1 MIRFF
6 VNRPIFA
13 CSIALLMVVAGVVA
27 ILTLPISQYPNIVP
41 GTVTVTSSFPGAS
54 AQVVSDTVTTP
65 LEQQINGVNGM
76 IYMSS
81 NSSSNGASSIT
92 VTFDIGYPV
101 DIGAVGVL
109 NRVQTALSQLPETTQ
124 KIGVTID
131 EASPD
136 INMVINLHDTTGDY
150 DDKYLDNWAQ
160 INLIDE
166 LYRLD
171 GVGSVNN
178 VGGLFYS
185 VRIWLDEPKLAS
197 MGIPVSQVIEAI
209 EYQNYDSA
217 VGIIGS
223 PPMPGEAAFQ
233 YQLNAIGQLPEVELF
248 EEIVV
253 RVGDDGRIVQIK
265 DIGRAE
271 LGAVNYQKTTKLDGD
286 STATIMVFQRP
297 GTNALQ
303 LSQDVEA
310 LLAELAPT
318 LPTGVEFA
326 ITHNNNDFVI
336 TSMTE
341 LVYTLLEAIVLVVIV
356 VFVFLQNWR
365 TTLIP
370 VIAIPVSLIGTFAA
384 LAMFGFSI
392 NTLTLLGLVLAV
404 GLVVDDAIVVVENV
418 ERQLE
423 AGLSRRDATLKAMK
437 EVTSPIIATTVVLM
451 AVFIPS
457 AFSPGITGELYNQFA
472 LTIAFS
478 VLISTFNSLS
488 LSPALASVF
497 MRHTRREDRIAPF
510 RAFNRGF
517 DNIGQGFGRLVGVL
531 SSRLA
536 WLVVLVFG
544 VLLALTYQ
552 RASTIPTGFVPDEDR
567 GYFFI
572 AVELPGG
579 AALSRTDEACSA
591 IAALVKKNPNVR
603 YANAIAGMDFLDKYS
618 DTSAGFVVV
627 TLEPW
632 SKRTTPDSKMPRI
645 VDVLVA
651 EARTV
656 PGVACHPLTPPPIP
670 GLGAVGGFQ
679 FEILDH
685 RSQGTEALAA
695 ITDKFLIAARARPEI
710 ASVATDLRFDIPQLF
725 LDIDRLEAQRLGLA
739 MEDVWKTLQVYLGS
753 LYVNN
758 WNKYDQ
764 VYQVILQAE
773 GVNRMTPEDIGRLR
787 IINRDGEPVPI
798 NQFTTV
804 KEILSTNN
812 IPHYNIT
819 HAAMVVGK
827 PAFGFSSGQA
837 QVAMEEVAAEVLTP
851 NGFKY
856 DWTGTVFQAIEA
868 GNVQPYIFL
877 LSLIVIFL
885 VLSALYE
892 SWTIPLIIILSVP
905 IAILGAVLALEWRGI
920 ALDVYGQ
927 IGLLMLFGL
936 AAKNAI
942 LIVEFATRLRSEG
955 LGILESAMEAA
966 RLRLRPILMTAFAF
980 IFGVM
985 PLVLADGPGA
995 NARHSI
1001 GTTVVGGMI
1010 AATFLSLV
1018 IVPVLYVIVESL
1030 RERLFGGAD
1039 QRDLESSDHPG
1050 PTAS

>member
-6 VNRPIFA
+6 VSRPIFA
-13 CSIALLMVVAGVVA
+13 CSVALLMVVAGVVA
-27 ILTLPISQYPNIVP
+27 ILTLPISQYPEIVP
-41 GTVTVTSSFPGAS
+41 GTVTIQSSFPGAS
-54 AQVVSDTVTTP
+54 AKVVSDTVTTP

-76 IYMSS
+76 TYMSS
-81 NSSSNGASSIT
+81 NSSSNGSSSIT

-109 NRVQTALSQLPETTQ
+109 NRVQAALSQLPETTQ
-124 KIGVTID
+124 KIGVTIN

-136 INMVINLHDTTGDY
+136 INMVINIHDTTGEY

-160 INLIDE
+160 INLIDP

-185 VRIWLDEPKLAS
+185 VRIWLDEPKLAAL
-197 MGIPVSQVIEAI
+197 GIPVTEVINAV

-223 PPMPGEAAFQ
+223 PPLPGDAAFQ
-233 YQLNAIGQLPEVELF
+233 YQLNALGQLPEVEMF
-248 EEIVV
+248 DEIVV
-253 RVGDDGRIVQIK
+253 RVGDDGQMVQIK

-271 LGAVNYQKTTKLDGD
+271 LGAVDYQKTTKLDGD

-297 GTNALQ
+297 GTNALK
-303 LSQDVEA
+303 LSQDVQD
-310 LLAELAPT
+310 LLAELTPM
-318 LPTGVEFA
+318 LPEGVEFT
-326 ITHNNNDFVI
+326 ITHNNNDFVT
-336 TSMTE
+336 TSMIE

-370 VIAIPVSLIGTFAA
+370 VIAIPVSLVATFAA
-384 LAMFGFSI
+384 LAVFGFSI

-423 AGLSRRDATLKAMK
+423 AGLSRKDATLKAMK
-437 EVTSPIIATTVVLM
+437 EVTSPIIATTAVLM

-457 AFSPGITGELYNQFA
+457 AFSPGITGQLYNQFA

-478 VLISTFNSLS
+478 VLISSFNSLS

-497 MRHTRREDRIAPF
+497 LKHTNRADRIAPF
-510 RAFNRGF
+510 RVFNQTF
-517 DNIGQGFGRLVGVL
+517 DHLGNGFGRLVGTL
-531 SSRLA
+531 SRRLA
-536 WLVVLVFG
+536 WLVVILFG

-552 RASTIPTGFVPDEDR
+552 RVATIPIGFVPDEDQ
-567 GYFFI
+567 GFFFI

-579 AALSRTDEACSA
+579 ASLSRTDEACTA
-591 IAALVKKNPNVR
+591 IATIVKENPNVR
-603 YANAIAGMDFLDKYS
+603 YANAIAGMDFLDKYA
-618 DTSAGFVVV
+618 DPSAGFVVV
-627 TLEPW
+627 TLKPW
-632 SKRTTPDSKMPRI
+632 SERTTPESKMPRI
-645 VDVLVA
+645 VDTLLA
-651 EARTV
+651 DARTV

-685 RSQGTEALAA
+685 QSQGTAALAA
-695 ITDKFLIAARARPEI
+695 ITDQFLVAARARPEI
-710 ASVATDLRFDIPQLF
+710 ASVATDLRNDIPQLF
-725 LDIDRLEAQRLGLA
+725 LDIDRVEAQRLGLA

-773 GVNRMTPEDIGRLR
+773 GIDRMNPDDIGRLR
-787 IINRDGEPVPI
+787 IINRDGDSVPVG
-798 NQFTTV
+798 QFTTV
-804 KEILSTNN
+804 KEIISTNN
-812 IPHYNIT
+812 IPHYNIN

-827 PAFGFSSGQA
+827 PAAGFSSGQA
-837 QVAMEEVAAEVLTP
+837 QLAMEEVAAIVLTP
-851 NGFKY
+851 EGFKHE
-856 DWTGTVFQAIEA
+856 WTGTVYEAIKA

-877 LSLIVIFL
+877 LSLIVTFL

-905 IAILGAVLALEWRGI
+905 IAILGAVLALEWRGL

-927 IGLLMLFGL
+927 IGLLMLIGL

-942 LIVEFATRLRSEG
+942 LIVEFATRLRTEG
-955 LGILESAMEAA
+955 HSIIESAMEAA

-985 PLVLADGPGA
+985 PLVLADGAGA
-995 NARHSI
+995 SARHSI

-1010 AATFLSLV
+1010 AATFLSLL
-1018 IVPVLYVIVESL
+1018 IVPVLYVIIESL

-1039 QRDLESSDHPG
+1039 PSDLKSSDHPG
-1050 PTAS
+1050 PTAR

>member
-6 VNRPIFA
+6 VARPIFA
-13 CSIALLMVVAGVVA
+13 CSIALLMVVAGFVA
-27 ILTLPISQYPNIVP
+27 LLTLPISQYPNIVP

-54 AQVVSDTVTTP
+54 AEVVSDTVTTP

-81 NSSSNGASSIT
+81 NSSTNGASSIT
-92 VTFDIGYPV
+92 VTFEIGYPV

-109 NRVQTALSQLPETTQ
+109 NRVQTALSQLPTTTQ
-124 KIGVTID
+124 KIGVTIQ

-136 INMVINLHDTTGDY
+136 INMVINLHDTTGHY
-150 DDKYLDNWAQ
+150 DGKYLDNWAQ
-160 INLIDE
+160 INLIDA
-166 LYRLD
+166 LYRIE

-178 VGGLFYS
+178 VGGLLYS

-197 MGIPVSQVIEAI
+197 MGIAVSEVIDAVEF
-209 EYQNYDSA
+209 QNYDGA
-217 VGIIGS
+217 IGIIGS
-223 PPMPGEAAFQ
+223 PPTLGDAAFQ
-233 YQLNAIGQLPEVELF
+233 YQLNALGQLPEVELF

-253 RVGDDGRIVQIK
+253 RVGEDGQMVRIK

-271 LGAVNYQKTTKLDGD
+271 LGAVSYQKTTKLDGD
-286 STATIMVFQRP
+286 ATATIMVFQRP

-303 LSQDVEA
+303 LSKDVQE

-318 LPTGVEFA
+318 LPDGLKFT
-326 ITHNNNDFVI
+326 ITHNNNTFVT
-336 TSMTE
+336 TSMIE

-356 VFVFLQNWR
+356 VFIFLQSWR

-370 VIAIPVSLIGTFAA
+370 VIAIPVSLIATFAA

-423 AGLSRRDATLKAMK
+423 SGLSRKEATLKAMR
-437 EVTSPIIATTVVLM
+437 EVTSPIIATTAVLM

-457 AFSPGITGELYNQFA
+457 AFSPGITGQLYNQFA

-478 VLISTFNSLS
+478 VLISSFNSLS
-488 LSPALASVF
+488 LSPALASIF
-497 MRHTRREDRIAPF
+497 LRHTRREDRIAPF
-510 RAFNRGF
+510 RGFNRAF
-517 DNIGQGFGRLVGVL
+517 DSLGNGFGRLVGTL
-531 SSRLA
+531 GQRLA
-536 WLVVLVFG
+536 WLVVLIFG

-552 RASTIPTGFVPDEDR
+552 RTATIPIGFVPDEDQ

-572 AVELPGG
+572 AVQLPGG
-579 AALSRTDEACSA
+579 AALSRTDEACSE
-591 IAALVKKNPNVR
+591 IAAIVKKNPNVR
-603 YANAIAGMDFLDKYS
+603 YANAIAGMDFLEKYS
-618 DTSAGFVVV
+618 DTSAGFVVI

-632 SKRTTPDSKMPRI
+632 SKRTTPESKMPRI
-645 VDVLVA
+645 VDTLVA

-670 GLGAVGGFQ
+670 GLGSVGGFQ
-679 FEILDH
+679 FEILDS
-685 RSQGTEALAA
+685 RSQGTVALSA
-695 ITDKFLIAARARPEI
+695 ITDEFLAAARGRPEI
-710 ASVATDLRFDIPQLF
+710 ASVATDLRNDIPQLF
-725 LDIDRLEAQRLGLA
+725 LDIDRVEAQRLGLA
-739 MEDVWKTLQVYLGS
+739 MEDVWQTLQVYLGS

-758 WNKYDQ
+758 WNMYDQ
-764 VYQVILQAE
+764 VYQVVLQAE
-773 GVNRMTPEDIGRLR
+773 GVDRMTPDDIGRLR
-787 IINRDGEPVPI
+787 IINRDGDPVPI
-798 NQFTTV
+798 AQFATV
-804 KEILSTNN
+804 NEIVSTNN
-812 IPHYNIT
+812 IPHYNIN
-819 HAAMVVGK
+819 HSAMVVGK
-827 PAFGFSSGQA
+827 PAAGFSSGQA
-837 QVAMEEVAAEVLTP
+837 QSAMEQVAEDILIP

-856 DWTGTVFQAIEA
+856 DWTGTAYQAIEA
-868 GNVQPYIFL
+868 GDIQPYIFL

-942 LIVEFATRLRSEG
+942 LIVEFANRLRSEG
-955 LGILESAMEAA
+955 QGIVEAAKEAA

-980 IFGVM
+980 VFGVM
-985 PLVLADGPGA
+985 PLALADGPGA

-1001 GTTVVGGMI
+1001 GTTVIGGMI

-1018 IVPVLYVIVESL
+1018 IVPVLYIVIETAH
-1030 RERLFGGAD
+1030 ERLFGAKAAPEED
-1039 QRDLESSDHPG
+1039 
-1050 PTAS
+1050 AA

>member
-6 VNRPIFA
+6 VARPIFA
-13 CSIALLMVVAGVVA
+13 CSIALLMVVAGFVA
-27 ILTLPISQYPNIVP
+27 LLTLPISQYPNIVP

-54 AQVVSDTVTTP
+54 AEVVSDTVTTP

-81 NSSSNGASSIT
+81 NSSTNGASSIT
-92 VTFDIGYPV
+92 VTFEIGYPV

-109 NRVQTALSQLPETTQ
+109 NRVQTALSQLPTTTQ
-124 KIGVTID
+124 KIGVTIQ

-136 INMVINLHDTTGDY
+136 INMVINLHDTTGHY
-150 DDKYLDNWAQ
+150 DGKYLDNWAQ
-160 INLIDE
+160 INLIDA
-166 LYRLD
+166 LYRIE

-178 VGGLFYS
+178 VGGLLYS

-197 MGIPVSQVIEAI
+197 MGIAVSEVIDAVEF
-209 EYQNYDSA
+209 QNYDGA
-217 VGIIGS
+217 IGIIGS
-223 PPMPGEAAFQ
+223 PPTLGDAAFQ
-233 YQLNAIGQLPEVELF
+233 YQLNALGQLPEVELF

-253 RVGDDGRIVQIK
+253 RVGEDGQMVRIK

-271 LGAVNYQKTTKLDGD
+271 LGAVSYQKTTKLDGD
-286 STATIMVFQRP
+286 ATATIMVFQRP

-303 LSQDVEA
+303 LSKDVQE

-318 LPTGVEFA
+318 LPDGLKFT
-326 ITHNNNDFVI
+326 ITHNNNTFVT
-336 TSMTE
+336 TSMIE

-356 VFVFLQNWR
+356 VFIFLQSWR

-370 VIAIPVSLIGTFAA
+370 VIAIPVSLIATFAA

-423 AGLSRRDATLKAMK
+423 SGLSRKEATLKAMR
-437 EVTSPIIATTVVLM
+437 EVTSPIIATTAVLM

-457 AFSPGITGELYNQFA
+457 AFSPGITGQLYNQFA

-478 VLISTFNSLS
+478 VLISAFNSLS
-488 LSPALASVF
+488 LSPALASIF
-497 MRHTRREDRIAPF
+497 LRHTRREDRIAPF
-510 RAFNRGF
+510 RGFNRAF
-517 DNIGQGFGRLVGVL
+517 DSLGNGFGRLVGTL
-531 SSRLA
+531 GQRLA
-536 WLVVLVFG
+536 WLVVLIFG

-552 RASTIPTGFVPDEDR
+552 RTATIPIGFVPDEDQ

-572 AVELPGG
+572 AVQLPGG
-579 AALSRTDEACSA
+579 AALSRTDEACSE
-591 IAALVKKNPNVR
+591 IAAIVKKNPNVR
-603 YANAIAGMDFLDKYS
+603 YANAIAGMDFLEKYS
-618 DTSAGFVVV
+618 DTSAGFVVI

-632 SKRTTPDSKMPRI
+632 SKRTTPESKMPRI
-645 VDVLVA
+645 VDTLVA

-670 GLGAVGGFQ
+670 GLGSVGGFQ
-679 FEILDH
+679 FEILDS
-685 RSQGTEALAA
+685 RSQGTVALSA
-695 ITDKFLIAARARPEI
+695 ITDEFLAAARGRPEI
-710 ASVATDLRFDIPQLF
+710 ASVATDLRNDIPQLF
-725 LDIDRLEAQRLGLA
+725 LDIDRVEAQRLGLA
-739 MEDVWKTLQVYLGS
+739 MEDVWQTLQVYLGS

-758 WNKYDQ
+758 WNMYDQ
-764 VYQVILQAE
+764 VYQVVLQAE
-773 GVNRMTPEDIGRLR
+773 GVDRMTPDDIGRLR
-787 IINRDGEPVPI
+787 IMNRDGDPVPI
-798 NQFTTV
+798 AQFATV
-804 KEILSTNN
+804 NEIVSTNN
-812 IPHYNIT
+812 IPHYNIN
-819 HAAMVVGK
+819 HSAMVVGK
-827 PAFGFSSGQA
+827 PAAGFSSGQA
-837 QVAMEEVAAEVLTP
+837 QSAMEQVAEDILIP

-856 DWTGTVFQAIEA
+856 DWTGTAYQAIEA
-868 GNVQPYIFL
+868 GDIQPYIFL

-942 LIVEFATRLRSEG
+942 LIVEFANRLRSEG
-955 LGILESAMEAA
+955 QGIVEAAKEAA

-980 IFGVM
+980 VFGVM
-985 PLVLADGPGA
+985 PLALADGPGA

-1001 GTTVVGGMI
+1001 GTTVIGGMI

-1018 IVPVLYVIVESL
+1018 IVPVLYIVIETAH
-1030 RERLFGGAD
+1030 ERLFGAKAAPEED
-1039 QRDLESSDHPG
+1039 
-1050 PTAS
+1050 AA

>member
-6 VNRPIFA
+6 VAHPIFA
-13 CSIALLMVVAGVVA
+13 CSIALLMVVAGFVA
-27 ILTLPISQYPNIVP
+27 LLTLPISQYPNIVP

-54 AQVVSDTVTTP
+54 AEVVSDTVTTP

-81 NSSSNGASSIT
+81 NSSTNGASSIT
-92 VTFDIGYPV
+92 VTFEIGYPV

-109 NRVQTALSQLPETTQ
+109 NRVQTALSQLPTTTQ
-124 KIGVTID
+124 KIGVTIQ

-136 INMVINLHDTTGDY
+136 INMVINLHDTTGHY
-150 DDKYLDNWAQ
+150 DGKYLDNWAQ
-160 INLIDE
+160 INLIDA
-166 LYRLD
+166 LYRIE

-178 VGGLFYS
+178 VGGLLYS

-197 MGIPVSQVIEAI
+197 MGIAVSEVIDAVEF
-209 EYQNYDSA
+209 QNYDGA
-217 VGIIGS
+217 IGIIGS
-223 PPMPGEAAFQ
+223 PPTLGDAAFQ
-233 YQLNAIGQLPEVELF
+233 YQLNALGQLPEVELF

-253 RVGDDGRIVQIK
+253 RVGEDGQMVRIK

-271 LGAVNYQKTTKLDGD
+271 LGAVSYQKTTKLDGD
-286 STATIMVFQRP
+286 ATATIMVFQRP

-303 LSQDVEA
+303 LSKDVQE

-318 LPTGVEFA
+318 LPDGLKFT
-326 ITHNNNDFVI
+326 ITHNNNTFVT
-336 TSMTE
+336 TSMIE

-356 VFVFLQNWR
+356 VFIFLQSWR

-370 VIAIPVSLIGTFAA
+370 VIAIPVSLIATFAA

-423 AGLSRRDATLKAMK
+423 SGLSRKEATLKAMR
-437 EVTSPIIATTVVLM
+437 EVTSPIIATTAVLM

-457 AFSPGITGELYNQFA
+457 AFSPGITGQLYNQFA

-478 VLISTFNSLS
+478 VLISAFNSLS
-488 LSPALASVF
+488 LSPALASIF
-497 MRHTRREDRIAPF
+497 LRHTRREDRIAPF
-510 RAFNRGF
+510 RGFNRAF
-517 DNIGQGFGRLVGVL
+517 DSLGNGFGRLVGTL
-531 SSRLA
+531 GQRLA
-536 WLVVLVFG
+536 WLVVLIFG

-552 RASTIPTGFVPDEDR
+552 RTATIPIGFVPDEDQ

-572 AVELPGG
+572 AVQLPGG
-579 AALSRTDEACSA
+579 AALSRTDEACSE
-591 IAALVKKNPNVR
+591 IAAIVKKNPNVR
-603 YANAIAGMDFLDKYS
+603 YANAIAGMDFLEKYS
-618 DTSAGFVVV
+618 DTSAGFVVI

-632 SKRTTPDSKMPRI
+632 SKRTTPESKMPRI
-645 VDVLVA
+645 VDTLVA

-670 GLGAVGGFQ
+670 GLGSVGGFQ
-679 FEILDH
+679 FEILDS
-685 RSQGTEALAA
+685 RSQGTVALSA
-695 ITDKFLIAARARPEI
+695 ITDEFLAAARGRPEI
-710 ASVATDLRFDIPQLF
+710 ASVATDLRNDIPQLF
-725 LDIDRLEAQRLGLA
+725 LDIDRVEAQRLGLA
-739 MEDVWKTLQVYLGS
+739 MEDVWQTLQVYLGS

-758 WNKYDQ
+758 WNMYDQ
-764 VYQVILQAE
+764 VYQVVLQAE
-773 GVNRMTPEDIGRLR
+773 GVDRMTPDDIGRLR
-787 IINRDGEPVPI
+787 IMNRDGDPVPI
-798 NQFTTV
+798 AQFATV
-804 KEILSTNN
+804 NEIVSTNN
-812 IPHYNIT
+812 IPHYNIN
-819 HAAMVVGK
+819 HSAMVVGK
-827 PAFGFSSGQA
+827 PAAGFSSGQA
-837 QVAMEEVAAEVLTP
+837 QSAMEQVAEDILIP

-856 DWTGTVFQAIEA
+856 DWTGTAYQAIEA
-868 GNVQPYIFL
+868 GDIQPYIFL

-942 LIVEFATRLRSEG
+942 LIVEFANRLRSEG
-955 LGILESAMEAA
+955 QGIVEAAKEAA

-980 IFGVM
+980 VFGVM
-985 PLVLADGPGA
+985 PLALADGPGA

-1001 GTTVVGGMI
+1001 GTTVIGGMI

-1018 IVPVLYVIVESL
+1018 IVPVLYIVIETAH
-1030 RERLFGGAD
+1030 ERLFGAKAAPEED
-1039 QRDLESSDHPG
+1039 
-1050 PTAS
+1050 AA

>member
-6 VNRPIFA
+6 VARPIFA
-13 CSIALLMVVAGVVA
+13 CSIALLMVVAGFVA
-27 ILTLPISQYPNIVP
+27 LLTLPISQYPNIVP

-54 AQVVSDTVTTP
+54 AEVVSDTVTTP

-81 NSSSNGASSIT
+81 NSSTNGASSIT
-92 VTFDIGYPV
+92 VTFEIGYPV

-109 NRVQTALSQLPETTQ
+109 NRVQTALSQLPTTTQ
-124 KIGVTID
+124 KIGVTIQ

-136 INMVINLHDTTGDY
+136 INMVINLHDTTGQY
-150 DDKYLDNWAQ
+150 DGKYLDNWAQ
-160 INLIDE
+160 INLIDA
-166 LYRLD
+166 LYRIE

-178 VGGLFYS
+178 VGGLLYS

-197 MGIPVSQVIEAI
+197 MGIAVSEVIDAVEF
-209 EYQNYDSA
+209 QNYDGA
-217 VGIIGS
+217 IGIIGS
-223 PPMPGEAAFQ
+223 PPTLGDAAFQ
-233 YQLNAIGQLPEVELF
+233 YQLNALGQLPEVELF

-253 RVGDDGRIVQIK
+253 RVGEDGQMVRIK

-271 LGAVNYQKTTKLDGD
+271 LGAVSYQKTTKLDGD
-286 STATIMVFQRP
+286 ATATIMVFQRP

-303 LSQDVEA
+303 LSKDVQE

-318 LPTGVEFA
+318 LPDGLKFT
-326 ITHNNNDFVI
+326 ITHNNNTFVT
-336 TSMTE
+336 TSMIE

-356 VFVFLQNWR
+356 VFIFLQSWR

-370 VIAIPVSLIGTFAA
+370 VIAIPVSLIATFAA

-423 AGLSRRDATLKAMK
+423 SGLSRKEATLKAMR
-437 EVTSPIIATTVVLM
+437 EVTSPIIATTAVLM

-457 AFSPGITGELYNQFA
+457 AFSPGITGQLYNQFA

-478 VLISTFNSLS
+478 VLISAFNSLS
-488 LSPALASVF
+488 LSPALASIF
-497 MRHTRREDRIAPF
+497 LRHTRREDRIAPF
-510 RAFNRGF
+510 RGFNRAF
-517 DNIGQGFGRLVGVL
+517 DSLGNGFGRLVGTL
-531 SSRLA
+531 GQRLA
-536 WLVVLVFG
+536 WLVVLIFG

-552 RASTIPTGFVPDEDR
+552 RTATIPIGFVPDEDQ

-572 AVELPGG
+572 AVQLPGG
-579 AALSRTDEACSA
+579 AALSRTDEACSE
-591 IAALVKKNPNVR
+591 IAAIVKKNPNVR
-603 YANAIAGMDFLDKYS
+603 YANAIAGMDFLEKYS
-618 DTSAGFVVV
+618 DTSAGFVVI

-632 SKRTTPDSKMPRI
+632 SKRTTPESKMPRI
-645 VDVLVA
+645 VDTLVA

-656 PGVACHPLTPPPIP
+656 PGVACQPLTPPPIP
-670 GLGAVGGFQ
+670 GLGSVGGFQ
-679 FEILDH
+679 FEILDS
-685 RSQGTEALAA
+685 RSQGTVALSA
-695 ITDKFLIAARARPEI
+695 ITDEFLAAARGRPEI
-710 ASVATDLRFDIPQLF
+710 ASVATDLRNDIPQLF
-725 LDIDRLEAQRLGLA
+725 LDIDRVEAQRLGLA
-739 MEDVWKTLQVYLGS
+739 MEDVWQTLQVYLGS

-758 WNKYDQ
+758 WNMYDQ
-764 VYQVILQAE
+764 VYQVVLQAE
-773 GVNRMTPEDIGRLR
+773 GVDRMTPDDIGRLR
-787 IINRDGEPVPI
+787 IMNRDGDPVPI
-798 NQFTTV
+798 AQFATV
-804 KEILSTNN
+804 NEIVSTNN
-812 IPHYNIT
+812 IPHYNIN
-819 HAAMVVGK
+819 HSAMVVGK
-827 PAFGFSSGQA
+827 PAAGFSSGQA
-837 QVAMEEVAAEVLTP
+837 QSAMEQVAEDILIP

-856 DWTGTVFQAIEA
+856 DWTGTAYQAIEA
-868 GNVQPYIFL
+868 GDIQPYIFL

-942 LIVEFATRLRSEG
+942 LIVEFANRLRSEG
-955 LGILESAMEAA
+955 QGIVEAAKEAA

-980 IFGVM
+980 VFGVM
-985 PLVLADGPGA
+985 PLALADGPGA

-1001 GTTVVGGMI
+1001 GTTVIGGMI

-1018 IVPVLYVIVESL
+1018 IVPVLYIVIETAH
-1030 RERLFGGAD
+1030 ERLFGAKAAPEED
-1039 QRDLESSDHPG
+1039 
-1050 PTAS
+1050 AA

>member
-6 VNRPIFA
+6 VARPIFA
-13 CSIALLMVVAGVVA
+13 CSIALLMVVAGFVA
-27 ILTLPISQYPNIVP
+27 LLTLPISQYPNIVP

-54 AQVVSDTVTTP
+54 AEVVSDTVTTP

-81 NSSSNGASSIT
+81 NSSTNGASSIT
-92 VTFDIGYPV
+92 VTFEIGYPV

-109 NRVQTALSQLPETTQ
+109 NRVQTALSQLPTTTQ
-124 KIGVTID
+124 KIGVTIQ

-136 INMVINLHDTTGDY
+136 INMVINLHDTTGHY
-150 DDKYLDNWAQ
+150 DGKYLDNWAQ
-160 INLIDE
+160 INLIDA
-166 LYRLD
+166 LYRIE

-178 VGGLFYS
+178 VGGLLYS

-197 MGIPVSQVIEAI
+197 MGIAVSEVIDAVEF
-209 EYQNYDSA
+209 QNYDGA
-217 VGIIGS
+217 IGIIGS
-223 PPMPGEAAFQ
+223 PPTLGDAAFQ
-233 YQLNAIGQLPEVELF
+233 YQLNALGQLPEVELF

-253 RVGDDGRIVQIK
+253 RVGEDGQMVRIK

-271 LGAVNYQKTTKLDGD
+271 LGAVSYQKTTKLDGD
-286 STATIMVFQRP
+286 ATATIMVFQRP

-303 LSQDVEA
+303 LSKDVQE

-318 LPTGVEFA
+318 LPDGLKFT
-326 ITHNNNDFVI
+326 ITHNNNTFVT
-336 TSMTE
+336 TSMIE

-356 VFVFLQNWR
+356 VFIFLQSWR

-370 VIAIPVSLIGTFAA
+370 VIAIPVSLIATFAA

-423 AGLSRRDATLKAMK
+423 SGLSRKESTLKAMR
-437 EVTSPIIATTVVLM
+437 EVTSPIIATTAVLM

-457 AFSPGITGELYNQFA
+457 AFSPGITGQLYNQFA

-478 VLISTFNSLS
+478 VLISAFNSLS
-488 LSPALASVF
+488 LSPALASIF
-497 MRHTRREDRIAPF
+497 LRHTRREDRIAPF
-510 RAFNRGF
+510 RGFNRAF
-517 DNIGQGFGRLVGVL
+517 DSLGNGFGRLVGTL
-531 SSRLA
+531 GQRLA
-536 WLVVLVFG
+536 WLVVLIFG

-552 RASTIPTGFVPDEDR
+552 RTATIPIGFVPDEDQ

-572 AVELPGG
+572 AVQLPGG
-579 AALSRTDEACSA
+579 AALSRTDEACSE
-591 IAALVKKNPNVR
+591 IAAIVKKNPNVR
-603 YANAIAGMDFLDKYS
+603 YANAIAGMDFLEKYS
-618 DTSAGFVVV
+618 DTSAGFVVI

-632 SKRTTPDSKMPRI
+632 SKRTTPESKMPRI
-645 VDVLVA
+645 VDTLVA

-670 GLGAVGGFQ
+670 GLGSVGGFQ
-679 FEILDH
+679 FEILDS
-685 RSQGTEALAA
+685 RSQGTVALSA
-695 ITDKFLIAARARPEI
+695 ITDEFLAAARVRPEI
-710 ASVATDLRFDIPQLF
+710 ASVATDLRNDIPQLF
-725 LDIDRLEAQRLGLA
+725 LDIDRVEAQRLGLA
-739 MEDVWKTLQVYLGS
+739 MEDVWQTLQVYLGS

-758 WNKYDQ
+758 WNMYDQ
-764 VYQVILQAE
+764 VYQVVLQAE
-773 GVNRMTPEDIGRLR
+773 GVDRMTPDDIGRLR
-787 IINRDGEPVPI
+787 IMNRDGDPVPI
-798 NQFTTV
+798 AQFATV
-804 KEILSTNN
+804 NEIVSTNN
-812 IPHYNIT
+812 IPHYNIN
-819 HAAMVVGK
+819 HSAMVVGK
-827 PAFGFSSGQA
+827 PAAGFSSGQA
-837 QVAMEEVAAEVLTP
+837 QSAMEQVAEDILIP

-856 DWTGTVFQAIEA
+856 DWTGTAYQAIEA
-868 GNVQPYIFL
+868 GDIQPYIFL

-942 LIVEFATRLRSEG
+942 LIVEFANRLRSEG
-955 LGILESAMEAA
+955 QGIVEAAKEAA

-980 IFGVM
+980 VFGVM
-985 PLVLADGPGA
+985 PLALADGPGA

-1001 GTTVVGGMI
+1001 GTTVIGGMI

-1018 IVPVLYVIVESL
+1018 IVPVLYIVIETAH
-1030 RERLFGGAD
+1030 ERLFGAKAAPEED
-1039 QRDLESSDHPG
+1039 
-1050 PTAS
+1050 AA

>member
-6 VNRPIFA
+6 VARPIFA
-13 CSIALLMVVAGVVA
+13 CSIALLMVVAGFVA
-27 ILTLPISQYPNIVP
+27 LLTLPISQYPNIVP

-54 AQVVSDTVTTP
+54 AEVVSDTVTTP

-81 NSSSNGASSIT
+81 NSSTNGASSIT
-92 VTFDIGYPV
+92 VTFEIGYPV

-109 NRVQTALSQLPETTQ
+109 NRVQTALSQLPTTTQ
-124 KIGVTID
+124 KIGVTIQ

-136 INMVINLHDTTGDY
+136 INMVINLHDTTGHY
-150 DDKYLDNWAQ
+150 DGKYLDNWAQ
-160 INLIDE
+160 INLIDA
-166 LYRLD
+166 LYRIE

-178 VGGLFYS
+178 VGGLLYS

-197 MGIPVSQVIEAI
+197 MGIAVSEVIDAV

-223 PPMPGEAAFQ
+223 PPLPGDAAFQ
-233 YQLNAIGQLPEVELF
+233 YQLNALGQLPEVELF

-253 RVGDDGRIVQIK
+253 RVGEDGQMVRIK

-271 LGAVNYQKTTKLDGD
+271 LGAVSYQKTTKLDGD
-286 STATIMVFQRP
+286 ATATIMVFQRP

-303 LSQDVEA
+303 LSKDVQE

-318 LPTGVEFA
+318 LPDGLKFT
-326 ITHNNNDFVI
+326 ITHNNNTFVT
-336 TSMTE
+336 TSMIE

-356 VFVFLQNWR
+356 VFIFLQSWR

-370 VIAIPVSLIGTFAA
+370 VIAIPVSLIATFAA

-423 AGLSRRDATLKAMK
+423 SGLSRKEATLKAMR
-437 EVTSPIIATTVVLM
+437 EVTSPIIATTAVLM

-457 AFSPGITGELYNQFA
+457 AFSPGITGQLYNQFA

-478 VLISTFNSLS
+478 VLISAFNSLS
-488 LSPALASVF
+488 LSPALASIF
-497 MRHTRREDRIAPF
+497 LRHTRREDRIAPF
-510 RAFNRGF
+510 RGFNLAFDSLGN
-517 DNIGQGFGRLVGVL
+517 GFGRLVGTL
-531 SSRLA
+531 GQRLA
-536 WLVVLVFG
+536 WLVVLIFG

-552 RASTIPTGFVPDEDR
+552 RTATIPIGFVPDEDQ

-572 AVELPGG
+572 AVQLPGG
-579 AALSRTDEACSA
+579 AALSRTDEACSE
-591 IAALVKKNPNVR
+591 IAAIVKKNPNVR
-603 YANAIAGMDFLDKYS
+603 YANAIAGMDFLEKYS
-618 DTSAGFVVV
+618 DTSAGFVVI

-632 SKRTTPDSKMPRI
+632 SKRTTPESKMPRI
-645 VDVLVA
+645 VDTLVA

-670 GLGAVGGFQ
+670 GLGSVGGFQ
-679 FEILDH
+679 FEILDS
-685 RSQGTEALAA
+685 RSQGTVALSA
-695 ITDKFLIAARARPEI
+695 ITDEFLAAARGRPEI
-710 ASVATDLRFDIPQLF
+710 ASVATDLRNDIPQLF
-725 LDIDRLEAQRLGLA
+725 LDIDRVEAQRLGLA
-739 MEDVWKTLQVYLGS
+739 MEDVWQTLQVYLGS

-758 WNKYDQ
+758 WNMYDQ
-764 VYQVILQAE
+764 VYQVVLQAE
-773 GVNRMTPEDIGRLR
+773 GVDRMTPDDIGRLR
-787 IINRDGEPVPI
+787 IMNRDGDPVPI
-798 NQFTTV
+798 AQFATV
-804 KEILSTNN
+804 NEIVSTNN
-812 IPHYNIT
+812 IPHYNIN
-819 HAAMVVGK
+819 HSAMVVGK
-827 PAFGFSSGQA
+827 PAAGFSSGQA
-837 QVAMEEVAAEVLTP
+837 QSAMEQVAEDILIP

-856 DWTGTVFQAIEA
+856 DWTGTAYQAIEA
-868 GNVQPYIFL
+868 GDIQPYIFL

-942 LIVEFATRLRSEG
+942 LIVEFANRLRSEG
-955 LGILESAMEAA
+955 QGIVEAAKEAA

-980 IFGVM
+980 VFGVM
-985 PLVLADGPGA
+985 PLALADGPGA

-1001 GTTVVGGMI
+1001 GTTVIGGMI

-1018 IVPVLYVIVESL
+1018 IVPVLYIVIETAH
-1030 RERLFGGAD
+1030 ERLFGAKAAPEED
-1039 QRDLESSDHPG
+1039 
-1050 PTAS
+1050 AA

>member
-6 VNRPIFA
+6 VARPIFA
-13 CSIALLMVVAGVVA
+13 CSIALLMVVAGFVA
-27 ILTLPISQYPNIVP
+27 LLTLPISQYPNIVP

-54 AQVVSDTVTTP
+54 AEVVSDTVTTP

-81 NSSSNGASSIT
+81 NSSTNGASSIT
-92 VTFDIGYPV
+92 VTFEIGYPV

-109 NRVQTALSQLPETTQ
+109 NRVQTALSQLPTTTQ
-124 KIGVTID
+124 KIGVTIQ

-136 INMVINLHDTTGDY
+136 INMVINLHDTTGHY
-150 DDKYLDNWAQ
+150 DGKYLDNWAQ
-160 INLIDE
+160 INLIDA
-166 LYRLD
+166 LYRIE

-178 VGGLFYS
+178 VGGLLYS

-197 MGIPVSQVIEAI
+197 MGIAVSEVIDAVEF
-209 EYQNYDSA
+209 QNYDGA
-217 VGIIGS
+217 IGIIGS
-223 PPMPGEAAFQ
+223 PPTLGDAAFQ
-233 YQLNAIGQLPEVELF
+233 YQLNALGQLPEVELF

-253 RVGDDGRIVQIK
+253 RVGEDGQMVRIK

-271 LGAVNYQKTTKLDGD
+271 LGAVSYQKTTKLDGD
-286 STATIMVFQRP
+286 ATATIMVFQRP

-303 LSQDVEA
+303 LSKDVQE

-318 LPTGVEFA
+318 LPDGLKFT
-326 ITHNNNDFVI
+326 ITHNNNTFVT
-336 TSMTE
+336 TSMIE

-356 VFVFLQNWR
+356 VFIFLQSWR

-370 VIAIPVSLIGTFAA
+370 VIAIPVSLIATFAA

-423 AGLSRRDATLKAMK
+423 SGLSRKEATLKAMR
-437 EVTSPIIATTVVLM
+437 EVTSPIIATTAVLM

-457 AFSPGITGELYNQFA
+457 AFSPGITGQLYNQFA

-478 VLISTFNSLS
+478 VLISAFNSLS
-488 LSPALASVF
+488 LSPALASIF
-497 MRHTRREDRIAPF
+497 LRHTRREDRIAPF
-510 RAFNRGF
+510 RGFNRAF
-517 DNIGQGFGRLVGVL
+517 DSLGNGFGRLVGTL
-531 SSRLA
+531 GQRLA
-536 WLVVLVFG
+536 WLVVLIFG

-552 RASTIPTGFVPDEDR
+552 RTATIPIGFVPDEDQ

-572 AVELPGG
+572 AVQLPGG
-579 AALSRTDEACSA
+579 AALSRTDEACSE
-591 IAALVKKNPNVR
+591 IAAIVKKNPNVR
-603 YANAIAGMDFLDKYS
+603 YANAIAGMDFLEKYS
-618 DTSAGFVVV
+618 DTSAGFVVI

-632 SKRTTPDSKMPRI
+632 SKRTTPESKMPRI
-645 VDVLVA
+645 VDTLVA

-670 GLGAVGGFQ
+670 GLGSVGGFQ
-679 FEILDH
+679 FEILDS
-685 RSQGTEALAA
+685 RSQGTVALSA
-695 ITDKFLIAARARPEI
+695 ITDEFLAAARVRPEI
-710 ASVATDLRFDIPQLF
+710 ASVATDLRNDIPQLF
-725 LDIDRLEAQRLGLA
+725 LDIDRVEAQRLGLA
-739 MEDVWKTLQVYLGS
+739 MEDVWQTLQVYLGS

-758 WNKYDQ
+758 WNMYDQ
-764 VYQVILQAE
+764 VYQVVLQAE
-773 GVNRMTPEDIGRLR
+773 GVDRMTPDDIGRLR
-787 IINRDGEPVPI
+787 IMNRDGDPVPI
-798 NQFTTV
+798 AQFATV
-804 KEILSTNN
+804 NEIVSTNN
-812 IPHYNIT
+812 IPHYNIN
-819 HAAMVVGK
+819 HSAMVVGK
-827 PAFGFSSGQA
+827 PAAGFSSGQA
-837 QVAMEEVAAEVLTP
+837 QSAMEQVAEDILIP

-856 DWTGTVFQAIEA
+856 DWTGTAYQAIEA
-868 GNVQPYIFL
+868 GDIQPYIFL

-942 LIVEFATRLRSEG
+942 LIVEFANRLRSEG
-955 LGILESAMEAA
+955 QGIVEAAKEAA

-980 IFGVM
+980 VFGVM
-985 PLVLADGPGA
+985 PLALADGPGA

-1001 GTTVVGGMI
+1001 GTTVIGGMI

-1018 IVPVLYVIVESL
+1018 IVPVLYIVIETAH
-1030 RERLFGGAD
+1030 ERLFGAKAAPEED
-1039 QRDLESSDHPG
+1039 
-1050 PTAS
+1050 AA

>member
-6 VNRPIFA
+6 VARPIFA
-13 CSIALLMVVAGVVA
+13 CSIALLMVVAGFVA
-27 ILTLPISQYPNIVP
+27 LLTLPISQYPNIVP

-54 AQVVSDTVTTP
+54 AEVVSDTVTTP

-81 NSSSNGASSIT
+81 NSSTNGASSIT
-92 VTFDIGYPV
+92 VTFEIGYPV

-109 NRVQTALSQLPETTQ
+109 NRVQTALSQLPTTTQ
-124 KIGVTID
+124 KIGVTIQ

-136 INMVINLHDTTGDY
+136 INMVINLHDTTGHY
-150 DDKYLDNWAQ
+150 DGKYLDNWAQ
-160 INLIDE
+160 INLIDA
-166 LYRLD
+166 LYRIE

-178 VGGLFYS
+178 VGGLLYS

-197 MGIPVSQVIEAI
+197 MGIAVSEVIDAVEF
-209 EYQNYDSA
+209 QNYDGA
-217 VGIIGS
+217 IGIIGS
-223 PPMPGEAAFQ
+223 PPTLGDAAFQ
-233 YQLNAIGQLPEVELF
+233 YQLNALGQLPEVELF

-253 RVGDDGRIVQIK
+253 RVGEDGQMVRIK

-271 LGAVNYQKTTKLDGD
+271 LGAVSYQKTTKLDGD
-286 STATIMVFQRP
+286 ATATIMVFQRP

-303 LSQDVEA
+303 LSKDVQE

-318 LPTGVEFA
+318 LPDGLKFT
-326 ITHNNNDFVI
+326 ITHNNNTFVT
-336 TSMTE
+336 TSMIE

-356 VFVFLQNWR
+356 VFIFLQSWR

-370 VIAIPVSLIGTFAA
+370 VIAIPVSLIATFAA

-423 AGLSRRDATLKAMK
+423 SGLSRKEATLKAMR
-437 EVTSPIIATTVVLM
+437 EVTSPIIATTAVLM

-457 AFSPGITGELYNQFA
+457 AFSPGITGQLYNQFA

-478 VLISTFNSLS
+478 VLISAFNSLS
-488 LSPALASVF
+488 LSPALASIF
-497 MRHTRREDRIAPF
+497 LRHTRREDRIAPF
-510 RAFNRGF
+510 RGFNRAF
-517 DNIGQGFGRLVGVL
+517 DSLGNGFGRLVGTL
-531 SSRLA
+531 GQRLA
-536 WLVVLVFG
+536 WLVVLIFG

-552 RASTIPTGFVPDEDR
+552 RTATIPIGFVPDEDQ

-572 AVELPGG
+572 AVQLPGG
-579 AALSRTDEACSA
+579 AALSRTDEACSE
-591 IAALVKKNPNVR
+591 IAAIVKKNPNVR
-603 YANAIAGMDFLDKYS
+603 YANAIAGMDFLEKYS
-618 DTSAGFVVV
+618 DTSAGFVVI

-632 SKRTTPDSKMPRI
+632 SKRTTPESKMPRI
-645 VDVLVA
+645 VDTLVA

-670 GLGAVGGFQ
+670 GLGSVGGFQ
-679 FEILDH
+679 FEILDS
-685 RSQGTEALAA
+685 RSQGTVALSA
-695 ITDKFLIAARARPEI
+695 ITDEFLAAARGRPEI
-710 ASVATDLRFDIPQLF
+710 ASVATDLRNDIPQLF
-725 LDIDRLEAQRLGLA
+725 LDIDRVEAQRLGLA
-739 MEDVWKTLQVYLGS
+739 MEDVWQTLQVYLGS

-758 WNKYDQ
+758 WNMYDQ
-764 VYQVILQAE
+764 VYQVVLQAE
-773 GVNRMTPEDIGRLR
+773 GVDRMTPDDIGRLR
-787 IINRDGEPVPI
+787 IINRDGDPVPI
-798 NQFTTV
+798 AQFATV
-804 KEILSTNN
+804 NEIVSTNN
-812 IPHYNIT
+812 IPHYNIN
-819 HAAMVVGK
+819 HSAMVVGK
-827 PAFGFSSGQA
+827 PAAGFSSGQA
-837 QVAMEEVAAEVLTP
+837 QSAMEQVAEDILIP

-856 DWTGTVFQAIEA
+856 DWTGTAYQAIEA
-868 GNVQPYIFL
+868 GDIQPYIFL

-942 LIVEFATRLRSEG
+942 LIVEFANRLRSEG
-955 LGILESAMEAA
+955 QGIVEAAKEAA

-980 IFGVM
+980 VFGVM
-985 PLVLADGPGA
+985 PLALADGPGA

-1001 GTTVVGGMI
+1001 GTTVIGGMI

-1018 IVPVLYVIVESL
+1018 IVPVLYIVIETAH
-1030 RERLFGGAD
+1030 ERLFGAKAAPEED
-1039 QRDLESSDHPG
+1039 
-1050 PTAS
+1050 AA